1 MTAEQEFNAAQR
13 ETDRKQEIL
22 NLVSRKEIE
31 KHIEL
36 GECWIIIHGNVY
48 NVTNYNHPAGSAI
61 LWKYNGKDCTKQFD
75 EIGHSMESLIY
86 DIDSSC
92 LMGPS
97 EEAQLEAL
105 EREKIT
111 DFRSMQKRG
120 SIISGPG
127 RSRQGSTRRR
137 SSVLSSHSRAS
148 TSSSNGNTTGRRLG
162 SISKKKCFCRI
173 FNDYDRQKY
182 HLALSL
188 LSSMLFFGG
197 LLFYLKMKRLKHTT
211 SMPLGSLNDPSFL
224 SMQEI

>member
-1 MTAEQEFNAAQR
+1 MAADQEFTTHEETRQMQR
-13 ETDRKQEIL
+13 GLK
-22 NLVSRKEIE
+22 LVSREEIE

-36 GECWIIIHGNVY
+36 GECWITIHGNVY
-48 NVTNYNHPAGSAI
+48 NVTHYKHPAGSAI

-97 EEAQLEAL
+97 EEAHLEAL
-105 EREKIT
+105 EREKLSE
-111 DFRSMQKRG
+111 FRSIQKQG
-120 SIISGPG
+120 SIIGGAG
-127 RSRQGSTRRR
+127 RSRQGSARQR
-137 SSVLSSHSRAS
+137 SSVMSSQSRTS
-148 TSSSNGNTTGRRLG
+148 TSSSNGSTTRKRFG

-188 LSSMLFFGG
+188 LSSILFFGG

-211 SMPLGSLNDPSFL
+211 SIPLGSLSDPPVLF
-224 SMQEI
+224 MQEI